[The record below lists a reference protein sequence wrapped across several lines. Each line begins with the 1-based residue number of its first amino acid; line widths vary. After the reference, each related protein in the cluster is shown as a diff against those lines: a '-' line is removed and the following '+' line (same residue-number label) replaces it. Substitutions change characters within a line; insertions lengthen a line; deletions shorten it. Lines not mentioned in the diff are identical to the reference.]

1 MLHHLFEKIKEAIIS
16 VLPLALI
23 IIVFSF
29 TPFFTFGLNEIMVFS
44 ISTVFLIIGIALFT
58 LGADVAMSPM
68 GEQIGSSL
76 VKTKKIFLILFV
88 CFILGL
94 LITIAEPDLSVLANQ
109 VKEAIDPTLLI
120 VTIGIGVGLFLVLA
134 VCKIIFKMELTQLL
148 MLFYL
153 VVFGLSSILIANGSG
168 ALLPLSFDSGGVTTG
183 PITVPFIMALGV
195 GIAMTIGGKNASE
208 NSFGL
213 IALCSVGPIIAL
225 LLLGCFSKS
234 DINYAIPNYEITN
247 NFFHTFFEE
256 LFITM
261 KEVSLAL
268 ILIIVF
274 FLIVNFIYIKLPIK
288 KLIQIGIGILYT
300 FIGLVLFLT
309 AVKVGYMPVGFQIGK
324 EIAEKGELILIIFAF
339 MIGLVV
345 VLAEPAI
352 HVLTK
357 QVEDIT
363 NGSVSKRSLLIALS
377 IGVSTSIT
385 LSIIRII
392 FDFSIL
398 YYLIPG
404 YLLSIALS
412 FFVPKIYTAI
422 AFDSGGVASG
432 PLTSSFIL
440 PFAIGVCFTLHSV
453 DKILLD
459 AFGVVS
465 MVALTPLISIQISGF
480 RSVVAKK
487 VKKQIRMR
495 KIIESEDEKIIE
507 FN

>member
-1 MLHHLFEKIKEAIIS
+1 MLHHLLEKIKEAVIS
-16 VLPLALI
+16 VLPLSLI
-23 IIVFSF
+23 IIIFSL
-29 TPFFTFGLNEIMVFS
+29 TPMFTFGTNEILVFS
-44 ISTVFLIIGIALFT
+44 ASTILLIIGIALFT
-58 LGADVAMSPM
+58 LGADVAMRPM

-76 VKTKKIFLILFV
+76 IKTKKIFLILFV
-88 CFILGL
+88 CFVLGL

-109 VKEAIDPTLLI
+109 VKEAIDPALLI
-120 VTIGIGVGLFLVLA
+120 VTIGVGVGLFLVLA
-134 VCKIIFKMELTQLL
+134 VCKIIFKIELTSLL

-153 VVFGLSSILIANGSG
+153 VVFGLTSILIANGNS
-168 ALLPLSFDSGGVTTG
+168 AFLPLSFDSGGVTTG

-213 IALCSVGPIIAL
+213 IALCSVGPILAL
-225 LLLGCFSKS
+225 LLLGCFSKG
-234 DINYAIPNYEITN
+234 DVNYAIPNYEITD
-247 NFFHTFFEE
+247 NFFKTFFEE
-256 LFITM
+256 IFVTM

-268 ILIIVF
+268 ILIVAF
-274 FLIVNFIYIKLPIK
+274 FLIVNFIYIKLPKK

-324 EIAEKGELILIIFAF
+324 EIAEKGELILVIFAF

-357 QVEDIT
+357 QVEDLT

-377 IGVSTSIT
+377 VGVSLSVT

-398 YYLIPG
+398 YYLVPG

-440 PFAIGVCFTLHSV
+440 PFAIGACFALQPV

-465 MVALTPLISIQISGF
+465 MVALTPLISIQVLGF
-480 RSVVAKK
+480 RSVLSKK
-487 VKKQIRMR
+487 VKKQIRIR
-495 KIIESEDEKIIE
+495 KINESEDDKIIE

>member
-1 MLHHLFEKIKEAIIS
+1 MLHHLLEKIKEAVIS

-23 IIVFSF
+23 IIIFSL
-29 TPFFTFGLNEIMVFS
+29 TPMFTFGANEILVFS
-44 ISTVFLIIGIALFT
+44 ASTILLIIGIALFT
-58 LGADVAMSPM
+58 LGADVAMRPM

-76 VKTKKIFLILFV
+76 IKTKKIFLILFV
-88 CFILGL
+88 CFVLGL

-109 VKEAIDPTLLI
+109 VKEAINPTLLI

-134 VCKIIFKMELTQLL
+134 VCKIIFKIELTSLL

-153 VVFGLSSILIANGSG
+153 VVFGLTSILIANGNS
-168 ALLPLSFDSGGVTTG
+168 AFLPLSFDSGGVTTG

-213 IALCSVGPIIAL
+213 IALCSVGPILAL
-225 LLLGCFSKS
+225 LLLGCFSKG
-234 DINYAIPNYEITN
+234 DVNYAIPNYEITD
-247 NFFHTFFEE
+247 NFFKTFFEE
-256 LFITM
+256 IFVTM

-268 ILIIVF
+268 ILIVVF
-274 FLIVNFIYIKLPIK
+274 FLIVNFIYIKLPKK

-324 EIAEKGELILIIFAF
+324 EIAEKGELILVIFAF

-357 QVEDIT
+357 QVEDLT

-377 IGVSTSIT
+377 VGVSLSVT

-398 YYLIPG
+398 YYLVPG

-440 PFAIGVCFTLHSV
+440 PFAIGACFALQPV

-465 MVALTPLISIQISGF
+465 MVALTPLISIQVLGF
-480 RSVVAKK
+480 RSVLSKK
-487 VKKQIRMR
+487 VKKQIRIR
-495 KIIESEDEKIIE
+495 KINESEDDKIIE

>member
-1 MLHHLFEKIKEAIIS
+1 MLHHLLTKFKEAIKS

-23 IIVFSF
+23 IIGFSF
-29 TPFFTFGLNEIMVFS
+29 TPFFTFGLNEIAVFS
-44 ISTVFLIIGIALFT
+44 ISTVLLIIGIALFT
-58 LGADVAMSPM
+58 LGADVAMHPM

-76 VKTKKIFLILFV
+76 IKTKKLFLILFV
-88 CFILGL
+88 CFVLGL

-109 VKEAIDPTLLI
+109 VKEAINPTLLI

-134 VCKIIFKMELTQLL
+134 VCKIIFKLELTQLL

-153 VVFGLSSILIANGSG
+153 VVFGLSSILIANGSS

-213 IALCSVGPIIAL
+213 IALCSVGPIMAL
-225 LLLGCFSKS
+225 LLLGCFSNS
-234 DINYAIPNYEITN
+234 EISYAVPNYEITT

-256 LFITM
+256 ILLTM

-268 ILIIVF
+268 ILIVLF
-274 FLIVNFIYIKLPIK
+274 FLIVNFVYIKLPKK
-288 KLIQIGIGILYT
+288 KLAQIGIGIVYT

-324 EIAEKGELILIIFAF
+324 EIAEKGEFILIIFAF

-357 QVEDIT
+357 QVEDLT
-363 NGSVSKRSLLIALS
+363 HGSVSKKSLLIALS

-398 YYLIPG
+398 YYLVPG

-412 FFVPKIYTAI
+412 FFVPKLYTAI

-440 PFAIGVCFTLHSV
+440 PFAIGVCFTLQPV
-453 DKILLD
+453 DRILLD

-465 MVALTPLISIQISGF
+465 MVALTPLISIQVLGF

-495 KIIESEDEKIIE
+495 KINESEDEKIIE